1 MRWLPKTLFW
11 RAFWAQM
18 VLMVA
23 LSGLSILLLVRV
35 HAKSAADNMA
45 ALWAPAIN
53 EALAAPKPGAMQI
66 RVTRDIDLTLQAP
79 PKEAFEPQAS
89 TRFIAL
95 LNSLRE
101 FGVPAKR
108 LKVSGVTGD
117 SMVWIEIDDV
127 SGGTDSSRWVGVA
140 TNVEGEDLAE
150 RLLILLVLV
159 TILCAIFAA
168 VLSAMVSRPA
178 KRIEAAVAAY
188 ANGGATPALPTS
200 GAREIVTLA
209 ESVAATFAQRKELD
223 DQRGLMLA
231 GISHDIRSPLARIRL
246 AAEML
251 PQDDPAMRL
260 TRERMVRNVGA
271 IDRLVASFTQYLR
284 IEQDATVQ
292 SVNVAAL
299 IEDVI
304 ATEELTRASPANAN
318 DIEALRVTANYD
330 LLFRALTNLADNAK
344 TYGEA
349 PIEVHAKCI
358 EQQGV
363 EQVVIEVLNGGTAI
377 DERDV
382 ERVLKPF
389 ERGEKHRGSNGSGL
403 GLAIV
408 ARVASRFHGRFE
420 IGARQDQSGT
430 RAALILPRERV
441 E

>member
-18 VLMVA
+18 ILMVA

-45 ALWAPAIN
+45 ALWVPAIN
-53 EALAAPKPGAMQI
+53 EALTNPKSGAMQI
-66 RVTRDIDLTLQAP
+66 RVLRDIDLILQPP

-89 TRFIAL
+89 TRFNVL

-101 FGVPAKR
+101 LGVPARR

-117 SMVWIEIDDV
+117 SMVWIEIANAAEGADA
-127 SGGTDSSRWVGVA
+127 SRWVGVA

-150 RLLILLVLV
+150 RLFILLVLV

-188 ANGGATPALPTS
+188 ASGDAIPALPAS

-209 ESVAATFAQRKELD
+209 QSVAATFAQRKELD

-260 TRERMVRNVGA
+260 TRERMMRNVGA

-284 IEQDATVQ
+284 IEQNVPLQ
-292 SVNVAAL
+292 SVNVAEL
-299 IEDVI
+299 IGDVI
-304 ATEELTRASPANAN
+304 ATEELTCEAPGNAANF
-318 DIEALRVTANYD
+318 ESLRVSANYD
-330 LLFRALTNLADNAK
+330 LLFRALTNLVDNAK

-349 PIEVHAKCI
+349 PIEVRGYCVC
-358 EQQGV
+358 QQGDQ
-363 EQVVIEVLNGGTAI
+363 QVVIEVLNAGVGI
-377 DERDV
+377 NESDV

-389 ERGEKHRGSNGSGL
+389 ERGEKHRGASGSGL

-408 ARVASRFHGRFE
+408 TRIAARFHGRFE
-420 IGARQDQSGT
+420 ISIRQDRSGT
-430 RAALILPRERV
+430 RAALILPREKV